1 MKAMD
6 RIGFLVGVF
15 AFAMA
20 GIYAWWTNS
29 AGYGTEW
36 VGVVG
41 LILGGLLGFM
51 NFFVLMVFRRQLDTD
66 PSDDPLGEIDDIAGE
81 YGQFSP
87 HSWQPLFLAGAGS
100 SSLVR
105 SSPSRPSSAGL
116 SSTGRASTH
125 SECFELTS
133 GPLVTRSPE
142 ARSCAGLALRIVPGR
157 RGRAA
162 QEHRDGGMCCSC
174 APTRGECAASCV
186 ERETIVPISAHSGGS
201 WEVKGRP
208 LQKGSGRAQEQGES
222 LPECRCIARVG
233 HLEHLGAGRCAGDHT
248 DVASSKP
255 KGFGDSAAYGGRGS
269 PVNGPCGHGHGED
282 VPSAITAT
290 NARPGGSWANPHGHS
305 HAGDCAIVAAA

>member
-87 HSWQPLFLAGAGS
+87 HSWQPLFLAAAAA
-100 SSLVR
+100 V
-105 SSPSRPSSAGL
+105 
-116 SSTGRASTH
+116 
-125 SECFELTS
+125 CFL
-133 GPLVTRSPE
+133 
-142 ARSCAGLALRIVPGR
+142 GLAVGWWLFIIGAFFAIPALIGWTFEYWK
-157 RGRAA
+157 G
-162 QEHRDGGMCCSC
+162 EH
-174 APTRGECAASCV
+174 A
-186 ERETIVPISAHSGGS
+186 
-201 WEVKGRP
+201 
-208 LQKGSGRAQEQGES
+208 L
-222 LPECRCIARVG
+222 
-233 HLEHLGAGRCAGDHT
+233 
-248 DVASSKP
+248 
-255 KGFGDSAAYGGRGS
+255 
-269 PVNGPCGHGHGED
+269 
-282 VPSAITAT
+282 
-290 NARPGGSWANPHGHS
+290 
-305 HAGDCAIVAAA
+305 